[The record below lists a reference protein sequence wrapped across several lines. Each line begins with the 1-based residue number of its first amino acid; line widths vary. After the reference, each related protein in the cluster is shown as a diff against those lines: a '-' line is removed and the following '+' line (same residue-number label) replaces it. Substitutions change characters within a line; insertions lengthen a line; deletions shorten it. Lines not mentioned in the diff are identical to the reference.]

1 VVATTTGVFRDHV
14 GTTATLV
21 YESGEALLSRELSKE
36 DRHMS
41 AAGTWNLV
49 MQTPIG
55 ERKVTLTLQSAGG
68 TLTGKMSAEGNS
80 TDIYEGK
87 DSGNGATW
95 KVNVQNPMPLTLEFS
110 GTVAGDQISG
120 TVSAAVGS
128 WPFSGSRSA

>member
-1 VVATTTGVFRDHV
+1 MA
-14 GTTATLV
+14 
-21 YESGEALLSRELSKE
+21 
-36 DRHMS
+36 

-55 ERKVTLTLQSAGG
+55 ERKVTLTLQSTGG
-68 TLTGKMSAEGNS
+68 ALTGKMSAEGNS

-87 DSGNGATW
+87 VAGDGATW
-95 KVNVQNPMPLTLEFS
+95 KVNVQNPMPLTLEFAA
-110 GTVAGDQISG
+110 TVAGDQISG